1 MLIRFE
7 SDIAGRFIMMSD
19 VALPLVRMMGMSG
32 NTEGAVSGED
42 LLTALHTLEE
52 ALQTPQVMRKDAQD
66 EEADNEPPV
75 AMSQRAIPLLEML
88 RRAAADD
95 GYVMWQPD

>member
-1 MLIRFE
+1 
-7 SDIAGRFIMMSD
+7 
-19 VALPLVRMMGMSG
+19 
-32 NTEGAVSGED
+32 
-42 LLTALHTLEE
+42 
-52 ALQTPQVMRKDAQD
+52 MRKDAQD

>member
-66 EEADNEPPV
+66 EE
-75 AMSQRAIPLLEML
+75 SK
-88 RRAAADD
+88 
-95 GYVMWQPD
+95 